1 MINDENITIR
11 NCTFAYKCEMK
22 WDELDETE
30 EDEIKFCKGCQKEV
44 YLCETDEDLTKAIKR
59 NRCVAIF
66 YPSRVEGP
74 LGLILDDDDH

>member
-11 NCTFAYKCEMK
+11 NCKFAYKCEMK

-30 EDEIKFCKGCQKEV
+30 EDEIKFCRGCQKEV
-44 YLCETDEDLTKAIKR
+44 FLCETDEELTQSIKR

-66 YPSRVEGP
+66 YPSREEHL
-74 LGLILDDDDH
+74 LGEILNNNDH